1 MGGSIRV
8 YLETDSRRGQGF
20 LKLMLMAFQVGRYT
34 DAIGRFSA
42 PSSNINVV
50 DCQQHLSGAVTHI
63 VPWWPFNP
71 TLKTAEAVTWT
82 PTQDFQGDVIFKAT
96 FVQDKRTYWIGVPSS
111 PLRVGPY
118 LTTTTIPTTTEQ
130 PTITTTTTNQPT
142 ITTTSEQPI
151 TEPSTTEQPT
161 TWRPETTTKGGSASV
176 NPLSS
181 ALLLS
186 VISTVLSASFH
197 SC

>member
-1 MGGSIRV
+1 MG
-8 YLETDSRRGQGF
+8 
-20 LKLMLMAFQVGRYT
+20 
-34 DAIGRFSA
+34 
-42 PSSNINVV
+42 
-50 DCQQHLSGAVTHI
+50 SGAVTHI

-151 TEPSTTEQPT
+151 TDPSTSEQPTEPTTTDQPT